1 MSRGTEKT
9 KARSCSGKVL
19 IELIL
24 VTPILLMIPAGVME
38 YARFLRMDQIA
49 AVYSQEAATRAYRQC
64 GDFYVNV
71 AANANTWSSVFSP
84 TETAN
89 ETLRCITNVR
99 NSTNSSMQNYLPG
112 SQIILSVYR
121 YNFDVTL
128 SPPSDTLTAVA
139 IIPDQTAPGM
149 YSKTL
154 VGMDGS
160 QTSLVRVAPRSGELL
175 SVAEVRARQRIVVA
189 EVAFNYRPVLS
200 IFRAFLDAA
209 NLTTNGEYRETT
221 IL

>member
-1 MSRGTEKT
+1 MSHDT
-9 KARSCSGKVL
+9 KRKRARSCSGKVL

-24 VTPILLMIPAGVME
+24 VTPLLLMIPAGVME

-49 AVYSQEAATRAYRQC
+49 VVYSQEAANRAYRQC

-71 AANANTWSSVFSP
+71 PANANTWSSVFSP
-84 TETAN
+84 TETAS

-99 NSTNSSMQNYLPG
+99 NSTNSSMQSYLPG
-112 SQIILSVYR
+112 SQIIISVYR
-121 YNFDVTL
+121 FNFDVTRT
-128 SPPSDTLTAVA
+128 PPTDTLTSVAV
-139 IIPDQTAPGM
+139 IPDQTSPGM
-149 YSKTL
+149 YSRTL
-154 VGMDGS
+154 VGLDGT

-175 SVAEVRARQRIVVA
+175 SATEVRARQRIVVA

-200 IFRAFLDAA
+200 IFRAFLDAV